1 MGSGLKELKRIR
13 KGEKLSDGKLLGGG
27 KVRLTNKIIDKMQ
40 KYGEAI
46 WNNTGDIEGMESS
59 IWEIFKHMIRDESIT
74 LDEQH
79 KLCPKNSWC
88 SYWSNRCNYN
98 DDNRLPSSFLAY
110 FLKLNQ
116 K

>member
-46 WNNTGDIEGMESS
+46 
-59 IWEIFKHMIRDESIT
+59 
-74 LDEQH
+74 
-79 KLCPKNSWC
+79 
-88 SYWSNRCNYN
+88 
-98 DDNRLPSSFLAY
+98 
-110 FLKLNQ
+110 
-116 K
+116 